1 MTKNKRNIEPALLTQ
16 RELAAAIGCS
26 MGTIRNLQ
34 KEGLPYV
41 SMSRSISGTSSRP
54 RFNLAK
60 VMKWLERR
68 NANAR
73 RKEMTV

>member
-16 RELAAAIGCS
+16 RELAAALGCS

-34 KEGLPYV
+34 KEGMPYI
-41 SMSRSISGTSSRP
+41 SMSRAASGTQSRP

-60 VMKWLERR
+60 VVKWLERR
-68 NANAR
+68 NAAAR
-73 RKEMTV
+73 RKEMAV